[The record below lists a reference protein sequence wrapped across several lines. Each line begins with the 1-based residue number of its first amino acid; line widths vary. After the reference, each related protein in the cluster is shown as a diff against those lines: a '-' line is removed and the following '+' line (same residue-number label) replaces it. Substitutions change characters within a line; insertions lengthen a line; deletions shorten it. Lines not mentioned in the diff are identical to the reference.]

1 MFVSNLS
8 HHLENLTHY
17 HLPANISGTVFGTS
31 DYYDAT
37 LKVRV
42 LPNQER
48 FRRHWTHQR
57 TRDCRILVKYTAY
70 FFSFFPQTKPP
81 VIFAIYKRQANEGKK
96 QTYSAAAILQC
107 VQYRL
112 FIWKY
117 REVEIV
123 HSHVCCTR
131 DFPFQYGGFHSS
143 RRARGSIFPY
153 FLHQGVLAYSNICR
167 SSLSLEAKRFLRP
180 VCPLGSKSMA
190 LWTKMLNSKKH
201 NIFKLDTGLAMR
213 LRWFPI

>member
-117 REVEIV
+117 REMEIV

-131 DFPFQYGGFHSS
+131 DFPFQNGDSTLRVELEVRFFLIFYTRGLLLIQISVDLPCLWKPKGFCD
-143 RRARGSIFPY
+143 
-153 FLHQGVLAYSNICR
+153 LCVLSDRNQW
-167 SSLSLEAKRFLRP
+167 RFEQR
-180 VCPLGSKSMA
+180 C
-190 LWTKMLNSKKH
+190 
-201 NIFKLDTGLAMR
+201 
-213 LRWFPI
+213 

>member
-117 REVEIV
+117 REMEIV

-131 DFPFQYGGFHSS
+131 DFPFQNGGFHSS

-153 FLHQGVLAYSNICR
+153 FLHQRVLAYSNICR

-201 NIFKLDTGLAMR
+201 NIFKLDTGLAVR